1 MAAALLRGDDMDERP
16 TPRAFFDRYAELSLG
31 TTPERLAPLYAPT
44 FIVAGPEGS
53 QAFANDGTFLDWL
66 RQVRDFN
73 QQHGMRSLEVRDI
86 REVSLSPA
94 HTLATVTWG
103 ARFQKTGDR
112 LVEFAIAYLL
122 ERANDDWKILAYVSE
137 RDQTEEMQRLGL
149 L

>member
-1 MAAALLRGDDMDERP
+1 MDERN
-16 TPRAFFDRYAELSLG
+16 TLRAFFARYAELSLG
-31 TTPERLAPLYAPT
+31 TAPERLAPLYAPT

-53 QAFANDGTFLDWL
+53 QAFANDGKFLDWL

-73 QQHGMRSLEVRDI
+73 QHHGMQSLAVKDI
-86 REVSLSPA
+86 REVPLSPV

-103 ARFQKTGDR
+103 ARFQKTGER
-112 LVEFAIAYLL
+112 LVEFAIAYLV
-122 ERANDDWKILAYVSE
+122 ERAGDDWKILAYISE